1 MASRLYVPK
10 RLGVIVSTSSP
21 EREDYF
27 MKCKWLLALVAGLA
41 MACSS
46 QAAETLKVGD
56 PAPKL
61 QVAKWVQGEPVKQFE
76 PGKMYVVE
84 FWATWCGPCR
94 ESIPHLN
101 ALYQK
106 FKDKGVVVIGQDVSE
121 EDDSGVPAFIKKMGT
136 NMTYRVA
143 LDDKSQIKEGA
154 MNTTWMEAAGQNGI
168 PTAFIVN
175 KQGKVVWIGHPM
187 TMTEKLWTDI
197 LADKYDFAKE
207 AANEAKMKEIS
218 TKLRTAVMN
227 EKWDDANSL
236 VDELAK
242 LDPENTI
249 SPQFMKVNLLLMQKK
264 YDEAYK
270 AAGALSD
277 AHPEE
282 AKLQFAMAQMISS
295 QPGLDKRDL
304 PLAEKMAE
312 RANKATEG
320 KEPAVLD
327 TLARIQFM
335 KGKKEAAIATEQKA
349 VDQAGTDGADELK
362 ANLQSYKD
370 GKLPSAE

>member
-1 MASRLYVPK
+1 
-10 RLGVIVSTSSP
+10 
-21 EREDYF
+21 
-27 MKCKWLLALVAGLA
+27 MKNKWLLALVAGVA
-41 MACSS
+41 MVCSGR
-46 QAAETLKVGD
+46 AAATLKVGD
-56 PAPKL
+56 DAPKL
-61 QVAKWVQGEPVKQFE
+61 QVGKWVQGEPVKQFE
-76 PGKMYVVE
+76 PGKVYVVE

-121 EDDSGVPAFIKKMGT
+121 EDESGVPAFVKKMGT

-207 AANEAKMKEIS
+207 AANQAKMKEIS
-218 TKLRTAVMN
+218 DKLRTAVMG
-227 EKWDDANSL
+227 EKWDEANSL

-264 YDEAYK
+264 YDEAFK
-270 AAGALSD
+270 AAAALSD
-277 AHPEE
+277 AHPDE
-282 AKLQFAMAQMISS
+282 AKLQYTMAQVISS
-295 QPGLDKRDL
+295 QPGLEKRDL

-312 RANKATEG
+312 RANKATGG

-327 TLARIQFM
+327 ALARIQFM
-335 KGKKEAAIATEQKA
+335 NGKKEAAIATEQKA
-349 VDQAGTDGADELK
+349 VDAAGSDVPEELK
-362 ANLQSYKD
+362 TNLQSYKD
-370 GKLPSAE
+370 GKLPAAE